1 VYEADRPRQQTA
13 TAAPA
18 PAIVRRT
25 STHPASEITID
36 QREIDPHLVAF
47 HGNRKGNEQCNK
59 LAVSLVAAAGKR
71 HFKRVLVASANH
83 GEGRTSVVL
92 NLACALARA
101 RRRVLVV
108 DCDLTNP
115 SLLKMLGAGSSVG
128 LEEAVSRGMG
138 IGAAIARVKP
148 YGFNLLPLLRP
159 VENPAGLM
167 TAPEF
172 WKTLASLDADY
183 DFVLFD
189 SPPLL
194 AATDSNML
202 ARFADTTLLV
212 VRPGATSSSQMG
224 RAIEPFAQDDLF
236 GVVINRVQE

>member
-1 VYEADRPRQQTA
+1 
-13 TAAPA
+13 
-18 PAIVRRT
+18 
-25 STHPASEITID
+25 
-36 QREIDPHLVAF
+36 
-47 HGNRKGNEQCNK
+47 
-59 LAVSLVAAAGKR
+59 GKR